1 MDNKEEELLTI
12 TELSHDNQIK
22 NLMQEINDEEHIIS
36 EKKEANK
43 KDTISSIKEEINKEI
58 IQNNSPDKRFKYLQ
72 DLASKYEK
80 GDKKYAVE
88 IAYCSLSSLYD
99 WEKL

>member
-22 NLMQEINDEEHIIS
+22 NLMQEIKDEEHIIG

-58 IQNNSPDKRFKYLQ
+58 I
-72 DLASKYEK
+72 
-80 GDKKYAVE
+80 
-88 IAYCSLSSLYD
+88 
-99 WEKL
+99 